1 MNEMF
6 EIFARAGIV
15 YKVLFW
21 FACLSK
27 THLCPVPNGPVDVE
41 EIRNQKLDNHY
52 KEYLNLVN
60 FVFFFH
66 QFYLYSKKRL
76 KLKSADMERMAR
88 GLRGDDRHI
97 V

>member
-6 EIFARAGIV
+6 EIFARTGIAC
-15 YKVLFW
+15 KVLFW
-21 FACLSK
+21 FACFSK
-27 THLCPVPNGPVDVE
+27 THLCPASNVPVDVE
-41 EIRNQKLDNHY
+41 EIRNQKLENHY
-52 KEYLNLVN
+52 KKYLNN
-60 FVFFFH
+60 SQFCYSH

-76 KLKSADMERMAR
+76 KLKSADVERMAR

>member
-15 YKVLFW
+15 CKVLFW
-21 FACLSK
+21 FACFSK
-27 THLCPVPNGPVDVE
+27 THLCPVPNVPVDVE

-60 FVFFFH
+60 FAFFISFTCT
-66 QFYLYSKKRL
+66 QKN
-76 KLKSADMERMAR
+76 D
-88 GLRGDDRHI
+88 
-97 V
+97 